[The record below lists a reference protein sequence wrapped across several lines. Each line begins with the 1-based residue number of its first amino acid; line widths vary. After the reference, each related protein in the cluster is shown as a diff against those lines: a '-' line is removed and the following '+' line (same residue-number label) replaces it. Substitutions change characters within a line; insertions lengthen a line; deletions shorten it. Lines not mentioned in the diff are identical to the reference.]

1 MASVVKYAILKA
13 CSGLLNSVVFTYTI
27 CVRMFIRH
35 IFRECPVVK
44 GFCDFIY
51 AKHSLPVDLRTIYV
65 TMVIINTAAE
75 EELVHVPSYLF
86 YYCCFGETQLTSS

>member
-51 AKHSLPVDLRTIYV
+51 AKHSLPVDLRTVYV
-65 TMVIINTAAE
+65 TMVIINTAAG

-86 YYCCFGETQLTSS
+86 YYCCFGETLLTSS